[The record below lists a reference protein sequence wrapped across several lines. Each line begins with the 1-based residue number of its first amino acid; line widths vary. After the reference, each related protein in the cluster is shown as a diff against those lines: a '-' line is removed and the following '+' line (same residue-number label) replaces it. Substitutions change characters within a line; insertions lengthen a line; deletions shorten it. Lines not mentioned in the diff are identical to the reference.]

1 MLRTEAGRTFVT
13 PNKIINLEYLSNIW
27 KDSWSESLISL
38 HPEYPYLL
46 WNNMNASGVE
56 FDQNLQAMESWDDAV
71 NAGILDERNLN
82 LTLES
87 DSFFRTVG
95 NPVIDLMRNRMSHL
109 NVTRSLYGDIFTL
122 IKSTVSCNAPVH
134 IEDPSSMRS
143 CLSSASLISNY
154 NDEGKNL
161 Q

>member
-1 MLRTEAGRTFVT
+1 
-13 PNKIINLEYLSNIW
+13 
-27 KDSWSESLISL
+27 
-38 HPEYPYLL
+38 
-46 WNNMNASGVE
+46 MNASGVE

-143 CLSSASLISNY
+143 
-154 NDEGKNL
+154 
-161 Q
+161 